1 MPRLQVKGKH
11 MVYPFGMHDIY
22 GAPAICQN
30 FNRLICA
37 DLDNDTQLWDFNVGD
52 IDALAEPIVTP
63 AVAIVGTMEGYL
75 YALWLDR
82 VEHDAAGAFLPA
94 NKATRIAWQ
103 FKASG
108 AVNTQVEL
116 ANGRVF
122 FGCNGG
128 SVYCLDEQTGAL
140 LW

>member
-1 MPRLQVKGKH
+1 MASTWFTLSGCLGR
-11 MVYPFGMHDIY
+11 
-22 GAPAICQN
+22 
-30 FNRLICA
+30 A
-37 DLDNDTQLWDFNVGD
+37 DRSASRGYRWSVG
-52 IDALAEPIVTP
+52 
-63 AVAIVGTMEGYL
+63 GYL

-82 VEHDAAGAFLPA
+82 VEHDAAGEFLPA

-128 SVYCLDEQTGAL
+128 SVYCLEEQTGAL
-140 LW
+140 LWQRRVDQIEPRARKHFSTPLVHDGCV